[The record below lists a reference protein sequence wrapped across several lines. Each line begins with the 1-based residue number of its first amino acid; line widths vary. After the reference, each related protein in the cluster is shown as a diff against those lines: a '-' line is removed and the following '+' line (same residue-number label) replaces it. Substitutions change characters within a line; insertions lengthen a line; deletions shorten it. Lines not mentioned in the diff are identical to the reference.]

1 MWKRLE
7 PLRVR
12 WIRRASYAGAAV
24 LVLVGTL
31 LFEGEMCSTSTTSPV
46 YCGLVPIALYWAA
59 GAAAVILS
67 VWAAVSFWRETPG
80 GDL

>member
-1 MWKRLE
+1 MWKRLQ

-12 WIRRASYAGAAV
+12 WIRRASYAAAAV

-31 LFEGEMCSTSTTSPV
+31 LFEGEMCSTSTTSGV
-46 YCGLVPIALYWAA
+46 YCGLVPAAFYWAA
-59 GAAAVILS
+59 GAVAVILS
-67 VWAAVSFWRETPG
+67 VWAAVSFWREAQG